1 MRHRDVPILLSL
13 ALLGCSGEADPSTD
27 AQATDP
33 QRSELAL
40 QAVDAGTGAV
50 LTDGQLTV
58 RYLVRTPITL
68 DASAVDQV
76 SASAPYRIAHAVVED
91 SLVVELRLEARSYHR
106 LDTVLTVARGASA
119 GPFTVRMTRRFD
131 RVAATGEARPVAGT
145 GGARPAAGGV
155 RADTPPPAD
164 AQPSQPA
171 DPQPSQP
178 TDPDVGIDR
187 TALQAG
193 KKAFQA
199 GDWVAATRAYLNM
212 VEPRRRTGTYAREY
226 QRALVQLGV
235 SHINL
240 GEWAGALNA
249 LEEAVSFDSPG
260 FNAYLTL
267 GQAQCAVGR
276 TEDGRRSLDQ
286 IDAMASTFPAGE
298 RPVVLAFVAYQRAV
312 CSQRDFERAEGAMQR
327 VQSGAA
333 TIQAYEAFIEQG
345 EALNPVPTQL
355 QQALRNAR
363 RRIADVRDRMRRG
376 RDETYS

>member
-1 MRHRDVPILLSL
+1 MRHRDVPILLSF

-33 QRSELAL
+33 QRSELVL
-40 QAVDAGTGAV
+40 QAVDAGTGAA

-76 SASAPYRIAHAVVED
+76 SASEPYRIAHTVAED

-131 RVAATGEARPVAGT
+131 RVAATGEARPVAGP
-145 GGARPAAGGV
+145 GGARPAAAGV
-155 RADTPPPAD
+155 RADAPPPAD
-164 AQPSQPA
+164 A
-171 DPQPSQP
+171 QPSQP

-193 KKAFQA
+193 NKAFQA
-199 GDWVAATRAYLNM
+199 GDWGAATRAYLNM
-212 VEPRRRTGTYAREY
+212 VEPRRRTGTYAREH
-226 QRALVQLGV
+226 QQALVRLGV

-286 IDAMASTFPAGE
+286 IDAMASTLSAGE
-298 RPVVLAFVAYQRAV
+298 RPVALAFVAYRRAV
-312 CSQRDFERAEGAMQR
+312 CSHRDFERAEGAMQR

-345 EALNPVPTQL
+345 EALNPVPPQL
-355 QQALRNAR
+355 RQALRNAR

>member
-1 MRHRDVPILLSL
+1 MRHREVPILLSL
-13 ALLGCSGEADPSTD
+13 ALLGGCSGEADPSTD

-33 QRSELAL
+33 QPSEVVL
-40 QAVDAGTGAV
+40 QAVDARTGAA

-76 SASAPYRIAHAVVED
+76 SASEPYRIAHAVAED

-119 GPFTVRMTRRFD
+119 GPFTVRMTRRLD
-131 RVAATGEARPVAGT
+131 RVAGT

-155 RADTPPPAD
+155 RADTPPPAA
-164 AQPSQPA
+164 AQPSQPI
-171 DPQPSQP
+171 
-178 TDPDVGIDR
+178 DPDAGIDR
-187 TALQAG
+187 TALRAG
-193 KKAFQA
+193 NEAFRA
-199 GDWVAATRAYLNM
+199 GDWVAATRGYLNM
-212 VEPRRRTGTYAREY
+212 VEPPRRTGTYARAY
-226 QRALVQLGV
+226 QQALVRLGV

-286 IDAMASTFPAGE
+286 IDGMASTLPAGE

-312 CSQRDFERAEGAMQR
+312 CSQRDFERAEGALQR

-333 TIQAYEAFIEQG
+333 TIRAYEAFIEQG
-345 EALNPVPTQL
+345 EALNPQPAQL

-363 RRIADVRDRMRRG
+363 RRIGEVRDRMRRG
-376 RDETYS
+376 GGEAYS

>member
-1 MRHRDVPILLSL
+1 M
-13 ALLGCSGEADPSTD
+13 ALLGGCSGEADPSTD

-33 QRSELAL
+33 QPSEVVL
-40 QAVDAGTGAV
+40 QAVDAGTGAA
-50 LTDGQLTV
+50 LTDDQLTV

-76 SASAPYRIAHAVVED
+76 SASEPYRIAHAVAED

-119 GPFTVRMTRRFD
+119 GPFTVRMTRRLD
-131 RVAATGEARPVAGT
+131 RVAGT

-164 AQPSQPA
+164 AQPSQP
-171 DPQPSQP
+171 

-187 TALQAG
+187 TALRAG
-193 KKAFQA
+193 NEAFQA
-199 GDWVAATRAYLNM
+199 GDWVAATRGYLNM
-212 VEPRRRTGTYAREY
+212 VEPPRRTGTYARAY
-226 QRALVQLGV
+226 QQALVRLGV

-286 IDAMASTFPAGE
+286 IDGMASTLPAGE

-312 CSQRDFERAEGAMQR
+312 CSQRDFERAEGALQR

-333 TIQAYEAFIEQG
+333 TIRAYEAFIEQG
-345 EALNPVPTQL
+345 EALNPQPAQL

-363 RRIADVRDRMRRG
+363 RRIGEVRDRMRRG
-376 RDETYS
+376 GDEAYS

>member
-1 MRHRDVPILLSL
+1 MRHREVPILFSL
-13 ALLGCSGEADPSTD
+13 TLLGGCSGEADPSTD
-27 AQATDP
+27 AQAMDP
-33 QRSELAL
+33 QPSEVVL
-40 QAVDAGTGAV
+40 QAVDAGTGAA
-50 LTDGQLTV
+50 LADGQLTV

-76 SASAPYRIAHAVVED
+76 SASQPYHITHAVAED

-119 GPFTVRMTRRFD
+119 GPFTVRMTRRLD
-131 RVAATGEARPVAGT
+131 RVAGT

-155 RADTPPPAD
+155 RADTRPPAD
-164 AQPSQPA
+164 AQPSQP
-171 DPQPSQP
+171 
-178 TDPDVGIDR
+178 TDPDAGIDR
-187 TALQAG
+187 TALRVG
-193 KKAFQA
+193 NEAFQA

-212 VEPRRRTGTYAREY
+212 VEPPRRTGTYAPAY
-226 QRALVQLGV
+226 QQALVRLGV

-286 IDAMASTFPAGE
+286 SDAMASTLPAAE
-298 RPVVLAFVAYQRAV
+298 RPVVLAFVAYRRAV
-312 CSQRDFERAEGAMQR
+312 CSQRDFERAESALQR

-345 EALNPVPTQL
+345 EALNPVPAQL

-363 RRIADVRDRMRRG
+363 RHIAEVRDRMRRG
-376 RDETYS
+376 GVPASSPS